1 MDSYGELLKNK
12 REEKLLSLD
21 TISAALTI
29 DKKYLAGLEEEDNSV
44 FPGEP
49 YLIGFMKNYSEYLE
63 LDSDYI
69 LKLYHNKKIQESPVP
84 EGLIE
89 KPKSEKF
96 LPILISS
103 ISAVVVIVI
112 VVVLV
117 LVLRKKPVEEDN
129 VLLAGAVKNQ
139 SYELGEKKFQ
149 QRLYK
154 GDQITIPGNAG
165 KIVLT
170 VKETLKSFAI
180 DTPAGVFYTDL
191 AEENEFDINGDGNSD
206 LIVYVSDISLN
217 DEKRGAEV
225 SLLLRHG
232 VSTGG
237 ADSSTSIENIPFA
250 DEIQSKHPQHVI
262 LEDNRAYPFSL
273 NATFRASC
281 VFRDKIDF
289 GSSVESYFSNGEQ
302 FSASA
307 HNGIRI
313 WMSNSNAVKFTV
325 VADARTYDLE
335 IGKAG
340 QPLVQDIKWIKD
352 TDGRYKLVVIELD

>member
-1 MDSYGELLKNK
+1 MDSYGELLKNA
-12 REEKLLSLD
+12 REEKNLSLD

-29 DKKYLAGLEEEDNSV
+29 DKKYLEGLEDEDNGV

-49 YLIGFMKNYSEYLE
+49 YMIGFMKNYSEYLE
-63 LDSDYI
+63 LDSAYI

-96 LPILISS
+96 WPILISS
-103 ISAVVVIVI
+103 IVAVILI
-112 VVVLV
+112 VVTVVLI
-117 LVLRKKPVEEDN
+117 LVLRKKPVEEGDL
-129 VLLAGAVKNQ
+129 VVGTGVKNNQ
-139 SYELGEKKFQ
+139 YELTDQRFQ

-154 GDQITIPGNAG
+154 GDQLTIPSGSG

-170 VKETLKSFAI
+170 VKETLKSFGL
-180 DTPAGVFYTDL
+180 DTPSGVFFTDL
-191 AEENEFDINGDGNSD
+191 AEESEFDLNGDGSSD
-206 LIVYVSDISLN
+206 VIVYVSDISST
-217 DEKRGAEV
+217 DERRGAEV
-225 SLLLRHG
+225 SILLRHG
-232 VSTGG
+232 VSIAGG
-237 ADSSTSIENIPFA
+237 DSVEVDAIPFA
-250 DEIQSKHPQHVI
+250 SEIQSKHPQHVI

-289 GSSVESYFSNGEQ
+289 GSSVESFFSNGEQ
-302 FSASA
+302 LSATA

-313 WMSNSNAVKFTV
+313 WMSNSNAVKFTI
-325 VADARTYDLE
+325 VADAKTYDLE
-335 IGKAG
+335 VGKAG
-340 QPLVQDIKWIKD
+340 QVLVEDIKWIKD

>member
-21 TISAALTI
+21 VVSAALTI
-29 DKKYLAGLEEEDNSV
+29 DKKYLAGLEDEDTTV

-49 YLIGFMKNYSEYLE
+49 YLVGFLKNYSEYLE
-63 LDSDYI
+63 MDSAYL
-69 LKLYHNKKIQESPVP
+69 LKLYHNKQLQESPVP

-89 KPKSEKF
+89 KHKSEKF
-96 LPILISS
+96 WPILISS
-103 ISAVVVIVI
+103 IAAFVLIIIAVILI
-112 VVVLV
+112 VVLK
-117 LVLRKKPVEEDN
+117 KKPVEEDEN
-129 VLLAGAVKNQ
+129 LLSESAKTHQ
-139 SYELGEKKFQ
+139 YELKDAKFV

-154 GDQITIPGNAG
+154 GDQLQVSSADGTI
-165 KIVLT
+165 ILT
-170 VKETLKSFAI
+170 VKETLKSFGL

-191 AEENEFDINGDGNSD
+191 AEESEFDINGDGTSD
-206 LIVYVSDISLN
+206 LIVYVSDISAT

-232 VSTGG
+232 VSVAGG
-237 ADSSTSIENIPFA
+237 ETTMDNIPFA
-250 DEIQSKHPQHVI
+250 DEIQSKHPQIVI
-262 LEDNRAYPFSL
+262 LEDNRAYPFTL

-289 GSSVESYFSNGEQ
+289 GSSVESYFSTGEQ
-302 FSASA
+302 FTANP
-307 HNGIRI
+307 HNGIRL

-325 VADARTYDLE
+325 IADAKTYDLE

-340 QPLVQDIKWIKD
+340 QVLVEDIKWIKD
-352 TDGRYKLVVIELD
+352 ADGRYKLVVIELD

>member
-1 MDSYGELLKNK
+1 MDSYGELLKQK
-12 REEKLLSLD
+12 REEKLLTLD
-21 TISAALTI
+21 AISAALTI
-29 DKKYLAGLEEEDNSV
+29 DKKYLAGLEAEDSGI

-49 YLIGFMKNYSEYLE
+49 YMVGFMRVYAEYLE
-63 LDSDYI
+63 LDAAYI
-69 LKLYHNKKIQESPVP
+69 LRLYQNKKIQESPVP

-89 KPKSEKF
+89 KQKPEKF
-96 LPILISS
+96 IPILLSS
-103 ISAVVVIVI
+103 IAAFLAVVVTVI
-112 VVVLV
+112 LV
-117 LVLRKKPVEEDN
+117 LIFNRKPVEEDD
-129 VLLAGAVKNQ
+129 VILAGGLKSHQ
-139 SYELGEKKFQ
+139 YDITDQKFQ

-154 GDQITIPGNAG
+154 GDQLNIPGGTG
-165 KIVLT
+165 KIILT
-170 VKETLKSFAI
+170 VKETLKSFAL
-180 DTPAGVFYTDL
+180 DTPSGVFYTDL
-191 AEENEFDINGDGNSD
+191 AEENEFDINGDGTSD
-206 LIVYVSDISLN
+206 IIVYVSDISAS

-225 SLLLRHG
+225 SILLRHG
-232 VSTGG
+232 VSVAG
-237 ADSSTSIENIPFA
+237 SETSIENIPFA
-250 DEIQSKHPQHVI
+250 DEIQSKHPQFVI

-313 WMSNSNAVKFTV
+313 WMSNSNAVKFSV
-325 VADARTYDLE
+325 VADAKSYDLE

-340 QPLVQDIKWIKD
+340 QPLVEDIKWIKD